1 MKVNVSRLD
10 RRIDIE
16 RATIAQSDS
25 GEPVMTW
32 VPLAT
37 QRAASV
43 DPVRGT
49 ERVNAPQWAAREQV
63 DIYIRF
69 SSLVADV
76 NPKDRIIYPARPD
89 GVSPVPEPGPGQV
102 YDIISVSEVGRREWI
117 KIVASRQAD

>member
-16 RATIAQSDS
+16 RAIVVQSDS
-25 GEPVMTW
+25 GEPVETW
-32 VPLAT
+32 VPVAL
-37 QRAASV
+37 QRSASV
-43 DPVRGT
+43 DPTRGT
-49 ERVNAPQWAAREQV
+49 ERVNSPQWAARQQV
-63 DIYIRF
+63 DIYIRY

-89 GVSPVPEPGPGQV
+89 GISPVPEPRPGEI
-102 YDIISVSEVGRREWI
+102 YDIISVDEVGRREWL